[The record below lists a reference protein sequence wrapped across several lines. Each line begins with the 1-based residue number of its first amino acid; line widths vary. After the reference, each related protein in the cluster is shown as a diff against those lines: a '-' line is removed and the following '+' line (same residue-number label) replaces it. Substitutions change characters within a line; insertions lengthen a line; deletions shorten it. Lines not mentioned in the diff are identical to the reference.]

1 MTPLGLS
8 LYQFATRRGAA
19 AGPAVP
25 ERPAGR
31 LVWLHAPGPEQAAPL
46 AELARHLRQEDG
58 HVVLLTAP
66 DRPEGL
72 PEDVIWAAPPPDTA
86 DAVRAALNHWRPD
99 VLMFS
104 GGELHPVLMHE
115 AATRK
120 LPMALVEARAPHLP
134 SGREGWYPGLLRST
148 LAQLQAV
155 FAVDDAGL
163 KALRKA
169 AAPGLVL
176 TGRMERPSQVLPGN
190 EAEREALAGL
200 MNTRPIWLAVGVP
213 ASEEAAII
221 EAHRAGLRLAHRLL
235 LILLPED
242 PARIP
247 DLATRL
253 AADESWEVAQRA
265 LDEEPDSETE
275 VFLVDASEIG
285 LWYRLS
291 PITFL
296 GGSLAGQGCLR
307 DPMEAAALG
316 SSLIHGPR
324 PGAYGAVMGRLGA
337 GRAARSVGS
346 PADLAEALA
355 ELLSPDRAAKLA
367 QAAWAIASDGVEAT
381 ARVHQ
386 QIRKMLGED

>member
-1 MTPLGLS
+1 M
-8 LYQFATRRGAA
+8 
-19 AGPAVP
+19 
-25 ERPAGR
+25 
-31 LVWLHAPGPEQAAPL
+31 

-58 HVVLLTAP
+58 HIVLLTAP
-66 DRPEGL
+66 ERPPGI
-72 PEDVIWAAPPPDTA
+72 PDDVLWAPPPA
-86 DAVRAALNHWRPD
+86 ERPEAVRAAMNHWRPD
-99 VLMFS
+99 ALLFS
-104 GGELHPVLMHE
+104 GGELRPALVHE
-115 AATRK
+115 AAARH

-134 SGREGWYPGLLRST
+134 SGREGWYPGLLKST
-148 LAQLQAV
+148 LAQMQAV
-155 FAVDDAGL
+155 FAVDDAAL

-190 EAEREALAGL
+190 EAEREALAAL
-200 MNTRPIWLAVGVP
+200 MNTRPIWLAASVP

-235 LILLPED
+235 LILMPDD

-247 DLATRL
+247 DLAARL
-253 AADESWEVAQRA
+253 AEREGWQVAQRPA
-265 LDEEPDSETE
+265 DEEPDAETE
-275 VFLVDASEIG
+275 VFLVDSSEIG

-296 GGSLAGQGCLR
+296 GGSLAGEGCLR

-324 PGAYGAVMGRLGA
+324 PGAFGSVMGRLGA
-337 GRAARSVGS
+337 ARAARSVGS
-346 PADLAEALA
+346 PVDLADALA

-381 ARVHQ
+381 VRVHQ
-386 QIRKMLGED
+386 LIRKMLGED